1 MKEVSKMRVDKSVNK
16 MVVENLK
23 EILALIESG
32 TFTVNDEDTEALYKV
47 SLSNAIIKLYKS
59 SGEL

>member
-1 MKEVSKMRVDKSVNK
+1 MRVDKSVNK